1 MLAVETTDFSVCR
14 ACQTTFPTEQGWTGT
29 HCSEECH
36 ALRDLP
42 PNSGI
47 TIVSFDSSD
56 DADDHDTDLSP
67 GEHHCVYPSRD
78 SDVSVLP
85 EDWQAEGRYILR
97 HVRHHGSPLQGG
109 CCCGSR
115 HRALTRVEVYSLRLG
130 GFTVTVVADG
140 DRGCGG
146 SNRGGSS
153 YDFDSDYYDS
163 RDSYGDMDDYD
174 WRDSYRPADDDADGD
189 HNDPRVAEAMKN
201 RYLAGDRVDY
211 GYDTPSYPPEDNDY
225 YYDSVYSEDLPE
237 QFHTGPTAE
246 AEMLVDLGFSG
257 LPDEPEFIFQD
268 DESVL
273 PHDDTPAEWEPLE
286 EPPEV
291 VGVFQIHYH
300 LGARR
305 PYVVSHRFGGKV
317 WNSWS
322 WNDLLDEE
330 SFYIREDAV
339 RHINLHMRH
348 LDPDWIDAS

>member
-14 ACQTTFPTEQGWTGT
+14 SCQTTFPTEQGWTST

-36 ALRDLP
+36 SLRGLP
-42 PNSGI
+42 PHSNV
-47 TIVSFDSSD
+47 TVALD
-56 DADDHDTDLSP
+56 DGFADDDYDTDLSP

-85 EDWQAEGRYILR
+85 EDWQDEARYIRR
-97 HVRHHGSPLQGG
+97 HWRRNGNPFQG

-115 HRALTRVEVYSLRLG
+115 HKALTRSEVRSLRRN
-130 GFTVTVVADG
+130 GFTVTIVTEE

-174 WRDSYRPADDDADGD
+174 WRDSYYPPTRDYDD
-189 HNDPRVAEAMKN
+189 HHDPHVAEAMKN

-211 GYDTPSYPPEDNDY
+211 GYDTPSDPPEDNE
-225 YYDSVYSEDLPE
+225 YYDTEDLPE
-237 QFHTGPTAE
+237 QFHVGPTAE
-246 AEMLVDLGFSG
+246 AEMLEDLGFSG
-257 LPDEPEFIFQD
+257 LPDEPEFIFLD

-339 RHINLHMRH
+339 RHINLHMRL

>member
-1 MLAVETTDFSVCR
+1 MIAVESTDFSVCR
-14 ACQTTFPTEQGWTGT
+14 ACQCTFPTEQGWTNT

-36 ALRDLP
+36 ELRTLP
-42 PNSGI
+42 PHSRVTVVLDEGF
-47 TIVSFDSSD
+47 VD
-56 DADDHDTDLSP
+56 DDYETDLCP
-67 GEHHCVYPSRD
+67 GDHHCVYPAPNA
-78 SDVSVLP
+78 DVDLLP
-85 EDWQAEGRYILR
+85 EDWQAEARYILR
-97 HVRHHGSPLQGG
+97 HWQRNGNLFQG

-115 HRALTRVEVYSLRLG
+115 HKALTRAEVRSLRRS
-130 GFTVTVVADG
+130 GFTVTVVTEG

-146 SNRGGSS
+146 SNCSS
-153 YDFDSDYYDS
+153 VYDYDDYDCYTRDLYADDRYYDDDYYDT
-163 RDSYGDMDDYD
+163 SYSSSEYDYD
-174 WRDSYRPADDDADGD
+174 
-189 HNDPRVAEAMKN
+189 DPRDPAVAEAMKN

-317 WNSWS
+317 WDSGS

-330 SFYIREDAV
+330 AFCVREIAV